1 MKLEQLKALGLENK
15 KRSNIIGIFSYTP
28 DAGSPDCR
36 YSIFHA
42 ELGKYFDNSRSTSN
56 EEHFIIYGQGQDN
69 NGHFNLTGYDFDN
82 YRHLIKEYHPNS
94 DKKASDIPL
103 IYRYNLSS
111 ITPEIIVGK
120 WYWSREPLLPNISK
134 NSIERDTAEF
144 FGEHYVNHY
153 GRFCFTTISDSDIV
167 EFKNAPTPIE
177 IIETGLIKATEY
189 LDKFNKV
196 LQDEHDK
203 ESLPFQRIT
212 LDKLDF

>member
-42 ELGKYFDNSRSTSN
+42 ELGKYVDRNRSTLS
-56 EEHFIIYGQGQDN
+56 EDHFVIHGKGQDH

-82 YRHLIKEYHPNS
+82 YRHFIKEYHPHS
-94 DKKASDIPL
+94 DENASPIPL
-103 IYRYNLSS
+103 IYRYDLTS
-111 ITPEIIVGK
+111 ITQKLFVGK
-120 WYWSREPLLPNISK
+120 WYWSNEPLLPKISK
-134 NSIERDTAEF
+134 NSIERDTAKYSEQHF
-144 FGEHYVNHY
+144 VNRY
-153 GRFCFTTISDSDIV
+153 GRLCFTTILDSDMV
-167 EFKNAPTPIE
+167 KVKNTITPKE
-177 IIETGLIKATEY
+177 ILNIGLIKVNEY
-189 LDKFNKV
+189 LDKFNEV

-212 LDKLDF
+212 LDRLDF